1 VGAVLAGKCRRFK
14 VDAAI
19 FQNNWGCKTGAGYG
33 PIIKDELMR
42 QVKVPTL
49 TLHSDILDH
58 TFISRAEIE
67 SQMDSFF
74 EMLETSKDY
83 QERRAAA

>member
-1 VGAVLAGKCRRFK
+1 
-14 VDAAI
+14 
-19 FQNNWGCKTGAGYG
+19 
-33 PIIKDELMR
+33 MR

-49 TLHSDILDH
+49 TLHTDILDH

-74 EMLETSKDY
+74 EMVEGSKAY
-83 QERRAAA
+83 QERRATA